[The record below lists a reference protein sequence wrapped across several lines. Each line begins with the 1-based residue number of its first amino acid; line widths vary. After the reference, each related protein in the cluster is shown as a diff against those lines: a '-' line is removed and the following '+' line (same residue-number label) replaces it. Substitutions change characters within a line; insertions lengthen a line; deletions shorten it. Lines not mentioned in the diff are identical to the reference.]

1 MKQTYIDLHTH
12 SDRSDGL
19 HSPRELCRRVV
30 EAGLG
35 VLAITDHN
43 LFTDP
48 RPFAAE
54 FPGLKLVPGA
64 EFSCWYAAPE
74 GRDVELHIVA
84 LGCDPDNKDFND
96 LVARNHLDRGPYIG
110 AILEKLRNLGM
121 ELGTYEDLVRMYPD
135 KAYIGRRDV
144 ALLMKERGCVETVGE
159 AYDVYIGAF
168 GERRAFVPK
177 PKGYASLEEVVQ
189 TILGA
194 GGAAVLAHLYYYP
207 LEDPEELVRRF
218 RELGGQAMEVY
229 YSTYTEKQTQ
239 SLQALADQYGLM
251 HSAASDYHGQGERD
265 NLESGFTAGS
275 CKALLEYLGV
285 V

>member
-1 MKQTYIDLHTH
+1 MKQIYIDLHTH
-12 SDRSDGL
+12 SHCSDGL
-19 HSPRELCRRVV
+19 HSPEELCRRAV
-30 EAGLG
+30 EAGIG

-48 RPFAAE
+48 RPLAPE

-64 EFSCWYAAPE
+64 EFSCWYAAPQ
-74 GRDVELHIVA
+74 GREVELHIVA
-84 LGCDPDNKDFND
+84 LGCDPDHKAFLD
-96 LVARNHLDRGPYIG
+96 LAARNHLDRKPYIG
-110 AILEKLRNLGM
+110 AILEKLRHLGM
-121 ELGTYEDLVRMYPD
+121 DLGSYEDLVRMYPD

-144 ALLMKERGCVETVGE
+144 ALLMKARGFVETVGE

-168 GERRAFVPK
+168 GQRRAFVPK

-189 TILGA
+189 IILEA

-207 LEDPEELVRRF
+207 LEDPEALVRRF

-229 YSTYTEKQTQ
+229 YSTYTREQTE
-239 SLQALADQYGLM
+239 SLKILADRYGLM

-265 NLESGFTAGS
+265 SLESGFTADS
-275 CKALLEYLGV
+275 CRELLEYLGCM
-285 V
+285 

>member
-19 HSPRELCRRVV
+19 HSPRELCRRAV

-48 RPFAAE
+48 RPIAAE

>member
-1 MKQTYIDLHTH
+1 MKKTYIDLHTH

-19 HSPRELCRRVV
+19 HSPRELCRRAVD
-30 EAGLG
+30 AGLE

-48 RPFAAE
+48 RPLEPE

-84 LGCDPDNKDFND
+84 LGCDPDNKEFNG
-96 LVARNHLDRGPYIG
+96 LAARNHLDRAPYIG
-110 AILEKLRNLGM
+110 AILEKLRLLGM
-121 ELGTYEDLVRMYPD
+121 ELGTYEDMVRMYPE

-144 ALLMKERGCVETVGE
+144 ALLMKERGCVETVQE
-159 AYDVYIGAF
+159 AYDLYIGAF

-207 LEDPEELVRRF
+207 LEDPEALVRRF
-218 RELGGQAMEVY
+218 KELGGQAMEVY
-229 YSTYTEKQTQ
+229 YSTYTQEQTR
-239 SLQALADQYGLM
+239 SLQALAEKYGLM
-251 HSAASDYHGQGERD
+251 PSAASDYHGQGERD
-265 NLESGFTAGS
+265 SLENGFTAES
-275 CKALLEYLGV
+275 CKELLEYIGCV
-285 V
+285 

>member
-19 HSPRELCRRVV
+19 HSPRELCRRAV

>member
-19 HSPRELCRRVV
+19 HSPRELCRRAV

-229 YSTYTEKQTQ
+229 YSTYTEKQTR